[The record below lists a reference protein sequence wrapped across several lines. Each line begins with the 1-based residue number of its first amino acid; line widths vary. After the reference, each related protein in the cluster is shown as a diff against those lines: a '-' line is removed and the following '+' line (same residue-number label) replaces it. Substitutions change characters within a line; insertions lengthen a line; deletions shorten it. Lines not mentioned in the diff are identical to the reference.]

1 MLQSMGS
8 QRVGHDLV
16 TEQQQMVVVRVVI
29 RVVRGLG
36 FLPGESHGQRSLV
49 GHSQCGRKELDT
61 TEQLNRRHHTVQAGK
76 VCLFT
81 SWQSICYNFYLKAHY
96 LFLREMIGKNRI

>member
-49 GHSQCGRKELDT
+49 GHSHWGCKESNMT
-61 TEQLNRRHHTVQAGK
+61 KQLN
-76 VCLFT
+76 
-81 SWQSICYNFYLKAHY
+81 
-96 LFLREMIGKNRI
+96 